1 MLNIRQRSK
10 RRVYISRVLL
20 SLAAVAFI
28 SGLYLLILV
37 LSPAVAP
44 LITQKPIDINKLSA
58 PTVKDN
64 RIIIPKIGVNI
75 HYGTGAAALTAGAEW
90 RYSDRNNNPETG
102 GNFIIAAHR
111 LTIEPTPWS
120 TVIKSP
126 FYNIDK
132 LAIGDK
138 IFIDFNGSRYAYNI
152 GSIFNVTPNQ
162 VQIEAPSDTPKL
174 TLYSCDLS
182 GAATGR
188 VVIIGS
194 LLGKVALAG
203 QSQQQV
209 D

>member
-1 MLNIRQRSK
+1 MLNINKRSK

-20 SLAAVAFI
+20 SLAAVAFV

-44 LITQKPIDINKLSA
+44 LITQKPIDINKLPA
-58 PTVKDN
+58 PVVKDN

-75 HYGTGAAALTAGAEW
+75 HYGPGVAALTAGAEW
-90 RYSDRNNNPETG
+90 RYPDRGNPEAG

-126 FYNIDK
+126 FYSIDK

-138 IFIDFNGSRYAYNI
+138 IFIDYSGSRYAYNI
-152 GSIFNVTPNQ
+152 NKIFNVKPDQ
-162 VQIEAPSDTPKL
+162 VQIEALSDTPKL
-174 TLYSCDLS
+174 TLYSCDLTGS
-182 GAATGR
+182 ATGR
-188 VVIIGS
+188 VVIVGT

-209 D
+209 N

>member
-1 MLNIRQRSK
+1 MLNIRKRSK
-10 RRVYISRVLL
+10 RRIYTSRVLL
-20 SLAAVAFI
+20 AVASI
-28 SGLYLLILV
+28 ALVVGLYVLILV
-37 LSPAVAP
+37 ASPMVAP
-44 LITQKPIDINKLSA
+44 LISEKPIDIAKLPA

-75 HYGTGAAALTAGAEW
+75 HYAPGTAALNAGAQW
-90 RYSDRNNNPETG
+90 RYPERGNPETG

-111 LTIEPTPWS
+111 LTIEPTPWG

-138 IFIDFNGSRYAYNI
+138 IFVDYLGSRYAYNI
-152 GSIFNVTPNQ
+152 AKIFNVLPTQ
-162 VQIEAPSDTPKL
+162 TEIEAPSDTPIL
-174 TLYSCDLS
+174 TLYSCDLTGS
-182 GAATGR
+182 ATGR
-188 VVIIGS
+188 VVITGT

-203 QSQQQV
+203 GKQQV